1 MPSTIPSVHK
11 PRLLDQVRQALR
23 TRHYSPATERC
34 YISWIRRFI
43 LFQGKRH
50 PETMGA
56 EEIAAYLTHLATRR
70 QVSASTQN
78 QALSALLFLYR
89 EVLECD
95 FCQLDG
101 LVRAKRPRRL
111 PVVLTREEL
120 RTLLAELHGVHWLM
134 ASLLYGSGLRL
145 LECARLRV
153 QDVEFNRKEIT
164 VRDGKGQKDRRTM
177 LPGRLVVPLREHLE
191 SVGNQHRRDV
201 ATGAG
206 SVALPHALARKYPRA
221 PFEWRW
227 Q

>member
-23 TRHYSPATERC
+23 TRHYSPATERS

-56 EEIAAYLTHLATRR
+56 EEIAAYLTHLATRC

-95 FCQLDG
+95 CGQLDG
-101 LVRAKRPRRL
+101 LVRAKRPRRP
-111 PVVLTREEL
+111 PVVLTREEV
-120 RTLLAELHGVHWLM
+120 RTFLAELHGMHWLM

-153 QDVEFNRKEIT
+153 QDVEFTRKEIT
-164 VRDGKGQKDRRTM
+164 VGDGKGQKDRR
-177 LPGRLVVPLREHLE
+177 P
-191 SVGNQHRRDV
+191 
-201 ATGAG
+201 ATIIP
-206 SVALPHALARKYPRA
+206 VH
-221 PFEWRW
+221 
-227 Q
+227 